1 MSRGRSGPRR
11 PPPVDPMMAAF
22 AFAHETTRVTGGDLV
37 AMCRTAVAFMPHA
50 DIVQLRD
57 FAAAAYVAAV
67 EVVGE

>member
-1 MSRGRSGPRR
+1 MSRGRGGPRK
-11 PPPVDPMMAAF
+11 PPPVNPMLDAF
-22 AFAHETTRVTGGDLV
+22 AFAHATTKATGGDLV
-37 AMCRTAVAFMPHA
+37 AMCRTAVMFMPHA